1 MQGRKPMRSIG
12 ALTGW
17 MHRSTA
23 MLGFTIGMAF
33 SAAPA
38 AIIPLTIEEMVAHS
52 DDVVS
57 GRVAPEQDVMFVAGK
72 IFTVSHFI
80 VEESYK
86 GTHQPNDVIPIAVPG
101 GEVGAITQ
109 MATNI
114 AKLQPNEEVVLFL
127 DSPDTDRMAAVAQAS
142 SLSPEHPVLTSSR
155 IIGGTQGKFHVIK
168 REVPTTVDGRE
179 VIREVTRVTREV
191 VGRRPKVEDFPSTE
205 DFGSAIRRI
214 AEGQVPVRHRVQL
227 FPNSAPVDVAERDPE
242 AKALRIFDPITAGPA
257 PAKSVGKLPGE
268 PQGTRD
274 QAPEDGPTK
283 AP

>member
-1 MQGRKPMRSIG
+1 MRSFG

-33 SAAPA
+33 SAASA

-57 GRVAPEQDVMFVAGK
+57 GRVAAEQDTMFVAGK

-101 GEVGAITQ
+101 GEIGAITQ

-127 DSPDTDRMAAVAQAS
+127 DSPDAEMMAAAAQARS
-142 SLSPEHPVLTSSR
+142 ISPEHPVLTSSR

-168 REVPTTVDGRE
+168 REEVATVNGQATIKE
-179 VIREVTRVTREV
+179 VNRVTREV

-214 AEGQVPVRHRVQL
+214 AAGQVPVRHRVQV
-227 FPNSAPVDVAERDPE
+227 FPNSAPVDIAERDPD
-242 AKALRIFDPITAGPA
+242 ARALRIFDPISAGPA
-257 PAKSVGKLPGE
+257 PTKSVDKLPEE
-268 PQGTRD
+268 PEGTRD
-274 QAPEDGPTK
+274 PVVEDGPVKT
-283 AP
+283 P